1 MPKFVSLDLKDT
13 RWTVR
18 SEVSAFLTPHFLGSL
33 LGVERSE
40 EVPPTR
46 RLPSRT
52 TICLPTGRT
61 DIPALYVKVF
71 HPEGVTG
78 RIKNLLWSRA
88 DREWKASRE
97 LERRGV
103 PTPRVLARGEAK
115 NRLSLRRYLVS
126 EGLPK
131 AHTLKDY
138 LEEGHYGR
146 LEPQKKIETIKE
158 FARFVAKVHKNGI
171 DHRDFHWENMLVR
184 DTGDGENSLYVI
196 DLHCVRVRHE
206 LTLTRRIEAL
216 ATLNLSLDQ
225 RTTKTQRL
233 RFLKEYARSHGNLD
247 IPYGHLAKK
256 VEERTGKKRK
266 NQWIK
271 RAKRCLKTNRRFRAM
286 DLAGMHGFASRDLS
300 QEGLAS
306 ALRDFNFGDGKKAC
320 SIIKRSHATVS
331 ALLSR
336 TGEYPDLYVKYYPYR
351 GPLSA
356 LKNLFRRSRAR
367 RCWVTANALILR
379 GVPTAK
385 PLVFL
390 EDRRYLWLRQS
401 LFLTERISP
410 GTRLREY
417 VDETWGNA
425 KSPSSLAEKRR
436 VIEGLAKAVALMHGH
451 GASHGDLK
459 ATNVLIQARGNGPAR
474 FFFCDL
480 DSARA
485 GRRTSRRRRIR
496 DLARINASF
505 LNRRLVSR
513 TDRVRFLF
521 AYLGPTVAP
530 DALRA
535 YWRYA
540 YAATARKLAKSGRR
554 FA

>member
-1 MPKFVSLDLKDT
+1 MPEFVCLDLKDT

-18 SEVSAFLTPHFLGSL
+18 NEVSTLLTPHFLGSL
-33 LGVERSE
+33 LRVERSE
-40 EVPPTR
+40 EVPPLR

-52 TICLPTGRT
+52 TICLPTDRT

-71 HPEGVTG
+71 HPEGLTG
-78 RIKNLLWSRA
+78 RVRNLLRSRA
-88 DREWKASRE
+88 DREWKTSRE

-103 PTPRVLARGEAK
+103 PTPRLLARGTAK
-115 NRLSLRRYLVS
+115 NRLSARRYLVS
-126 EGLPK
+126 EGLPE
-131 AHTLKDY
+131 AQTLKDY

-146 LEPQKKIETIKE
+146 LVPRKKIETSKE

-171 DHRDFHWENMLVR
+171 DHWDFHWENMLVR
-184 DTGDGENSLYVI
+184 EAGDGENSFYVI
-196 DLHCVRVRHE
+196 DLHCVRIRQE

-233 RFLKEYARSHGNLD
+233 RFLKEYTRSHGNLD

-256 VEERTGKKRK
+256 VEERTGKKRAS
-266 NQWIK
+266 QWTK
-271 RAKRCLKTNRRFRAM
+271 RAKRCLRTNRRFSAV

-320 SIIKRSHATVS
+320 SIIKRSHVTVS
-331 ALLSR
+331 ALLPQS
-336 TGEYPDLYVKYYPYR
+336 EEHPDLYVKYYPYR
-351 GPLSA
+351 GPLST
-356 LKNLFRRSRAR
+356 LKNLFRSSRAR
-367 RCWVTANALILR
+367 RCWVAANALILR

-401 LFLTERISP
+401 LFVTERISP

-425 KSPSSLAEKRR
+425 KSPLNLTEKIR
-436 VIEGLAKAVALMHGH
+436 VIERLAKTVALMHGR

-459 ATNVLIQARGNGPAR
+459 ATNVLIQAREDGPAR

-505 LNRRLVSR
+505 LDRRLVSR
-513 TDRVRFLF
+513 TDRLRFLF

-530 DALRA
+530 GALRA
-535 YWRYA
+535 YWRYVDT
-540 YAATARKLAKSGRR
+540 ATVKKLAKSGRH
-554 FA
+554 FT